1 MIGVD
6 TNVLLRAL
14 IHDDAAQG
22 RRVALLAERVAA
34 VDENLFVDDVV
45 LCEVVWT
52 LRTGYKLS
60 RERIAEIVDDV
71 LETELFA
78 FEDRNLLREALH
90 AYRTGPGDFADYLI
104 GLRNARAGCDHTV
117 TFDRALKAH
126 SSFVLL

>member
-14 IHDDAAQG
+14 VQDDPAQG
-22 RRVALLAERVAA
+22 RRVALLAERTIRAE
-34 VDENLFVDDVV
+34 DTLFVDDVV
-45 LCEVVWT
+45 VCETVWT
-52 LRTGYKLS
+52 LRAGYGLT
-60 RERIAEIVDDV
+60 RERIANVIQD
-71 LETELFA
+71 LIETALFV
-78 FEDRNLLREALH
+78 FEDRNLLREALR

-126 SSFVLL
+126 ESFVLL

>member
-117 TFDRALKAH
+117 TFDRVLKAH